1 MCGRYVTRVDA
12 ALERE
17 FAVGRASWRP
27 GERFNVAPTQDV
39 PVVRLGEDGVRE
51 GIDMRWGLV
60 PFFAHGELGTYS
72 TINARV
78 ESLRSSPAYRGAWK
92 HGQRCLVLA
101 RGFYEW
107 QLVAG
112 RKQPWFI
119 ACADQPIFAF
129 AGLWDRSVPP
139 GGEPLLSCTIVTL
152 PASPLMARIHTA
164 KQREPAILRR
174 EDLDA
179 WLGGAADE
187 AFACLRPYPDE
198 LRSAWPVST
207 RVNSPRHEGP
217 ELLERLAEPVS

>member
-17 FAVGRASWRP
+17 FAVGRVLWHH
-27 GERFNVAPTQDV
+27 GERFNVAPSQGV
-39 PVVRLGEDGVRE
+39 PVVRLADDGVRE
-51 GIDMRWGLV
+51 GRDMRWGLV
-60 PFFAHGELGTYS
+60 PFFAQGDPGRYS

-78 ESLRSSPAYRGAWK
+78 ETMRGSPAYRGAWK

-107 QLVAG
+107 QEVAG

-119 ACADQPIFAF
+119 TCADQPTFAF

-139 GGEPLLSCTIVTL
+139 GGEPILSCTIVTL
-152 PASPLMARIHTA
+152 PASPLMARIHNTR
-164 KQREPAILRR
+164 QREPAILRR
-174 EDLDA
+174 EDLDT
-179 WLGGAADE
+179 WLVGGAEE
-187 AFACLRPYPDE
+187 AFASLRPYPDE

-207 RVNSPRHEGP
+207 RVNSPRHDGPGLIEPIEGT
-217 ELLERLAEPVS
+217 AS